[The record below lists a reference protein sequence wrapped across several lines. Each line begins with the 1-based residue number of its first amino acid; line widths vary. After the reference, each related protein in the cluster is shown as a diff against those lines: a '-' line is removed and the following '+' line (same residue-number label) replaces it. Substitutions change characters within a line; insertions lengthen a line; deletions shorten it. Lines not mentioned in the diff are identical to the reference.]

1 MKTLTKDSVAKC
13 LLVVINTA
21 YFLLLISVILLTPR
35 LFQNSEFFIVWLEQ
49 NILFYLILIM
59 LWYLRII
66 GKAFKDNLFYE
77 KRIVKALK
85 HLSLLLLSY
94 VIIGYGLYLFKNY
107 GKSPISTGSV
117 VADIIEMYIKP
128 INFSL
133 LFLSAITFLL
143 SFVAKEGYEL
153 KEENNLTI

>member
-1 MKTLTKDSVAKC
+1 MKTLSKELVAKS
-13 LLVVINTA
+13 LLGLINTA
-21 YFLLLISVILLTPR
+21 FVLLIIIVILLTPR
-35 LFQNSEFFIVWLEQ
+35 LFQNSEFFTVRLEQ
-49 NILFYLILIM
+49 FILFILVLIM

-66 GKAFKDNLFYE
+66 GKAFKDNKFYE
-77 KRIVKALK
+77 KRIVKALM
-85 HLSLLLLSY
+85 HLSFLLISY
-94 VIIGYGLYLFKNY
+94 VVIGYGLYLFKNY
-107 GKSPISTGSV
+107 DKSPIITGSV

-128 INFSL
+128 IDFSL